1 MVLKWFKSYLSDR
14 TSKVCIDGHF
24 SEPQHMDFG
33 LPQGSIVGP
42 LGFTIYVL
50 PVGNIIRSYG
60 LKFHMYADDVQ
71 LYIHFDPKDNDSIN
85 FALGRLS
92 SCIDALKIW
101 MKENMLKLND
111 DKTEFFVATP
121 SNLRC
126 KMPPVSLRVGDKTIY
141 PSSSV
146 RNLGVIFDTQMSMSA
161 HVRSLCSSLTYQLRN
176 ISRIRRFLD
185 YDTCHL
191 VVRALVLSKIDYGNG
206 LLLGANKNDL
216 QRLQRI
222 QNWGAKLI
230 CRARKYDHATPLL
243 HKLHWLSIER
253 RIYYKVLL
261 TVFKCINQMS
271 PCYLLSCLSRSVLLE
286 AACA

>member
-1 MVLKWFKSYLSDR
+1 
-14 TSKVCIDGHF
+14 
-24 SEPQHMDFG
+24 MDFG

-126 KMPPVSLRVGDKTIY
+126 KMHPVSLRVGDKTIY

-146 RNLGVIFDTQMSMSA
+146 RNIGV
-161 HVRSLCSSLTYQLRN
+161 
-176 ISRIRRFLD
+176 
-185 YDTCHL
+185 
-191 VVRALVLSKIDYGNG
+191 
-206 LLLGANKNDL
+206 
-216 QRLQRI
+216 
-222 QNWGAKLI
+222 
-230 CRARKYDHATPLL
+230 
-243 HKLHWLSIER
+243 
-253 RIYYKVLL
+253 
-261 TVFKCINQMS
+261 
-271 PCYLLSCLSRSVLLE
+271 
-286 AACA
+286 

>member
-1 MVLKWFKSYLSDR
+1 
-14 TSKVCIDGHF
+14 
-24 SEPQHMDFG
+24 
-33 LPQGSIVGP
+33 
-42 LGFTIYVL
+42 
-50 PVGNIIRSYG
+50 
-60 LKFHMYADDVQ
+60 
-71 LYIHFDPKDNDSIN
+71 
-85 FALGRLS
+85 
-92 SCIDALKIW
+92 
-101 MKENMLKLND
+101 
-111 DKTEFFVATP
+111 
-121 SNLRC
+121 
-126 KMPPVSLRVGDKTIY
+126 MPPVSLRVGDKTIY

-261 TVFKCINQMS
+261 TVFKCINQLT
-271 PCYLLSCLSRSVLLE
+271 PCYLSSCLSLYCAPRAGLRSASDLTLLTVINTTKMLQSAE
-286 AACA
+286 RRTFSYIAPHVWNKLPVAIRECNTVAQFKTHLKTYLYTSSDI